1 MEEGKDII
9 IGGFLAIIICLTI
22 GLYLSLRHNSRQ
34 IIVNGLYQNEEKI
47 NLYLDEKGLFIYQD
61 NDNKIIGN
69 YLVNNDKITL
79 NYLFDYQNKSLKEE
93 QKVLIIKNDV
103 LIDNQD
109 KILLKKTTRED
120 ENNFIKENDLNKIL
134 TNYLS

>member
-34 IIVNGLYQNEEKI
+34 IIVNGLYQNEDKI
-47 NLYLDEKGLFIYQD
+47 TLYLDEKGLFIYQD

-79 NYLFDYQNKSLKEE
+79 NYLFDYQNNSLKEE

>member
-47 NLYLDEKGLFIYQD
+47 SLYLDEKGLFIYQD

>member
-34 IIVNGLYQNEEKI
+34 IIVNGLYQNEDKI
-47 NLYLDEKGLFIYQD
+47 TLYLDEKGLFIYQD

>member
-79 NYLFDYQNKSLKEE
+79 NYLFDYQNNSLKEE

>member
-34 IIVNGLYQNEEKI
+34 IIVKGLYQNEEKI
-47 NLYLDEKGLFIYQD
+47 NLYLDEKGLVIYQD

-69 YLVNNDKITL
+69 YLVNNDTITL
-79 NYLFDYQNKSLKEE
+79 NYLFDYQNNSLKEE

-109 KILLKKTTRED
+109 KIFLKKTTRED

>member
-47 NLYLDEKGLFIYQD
+47 SLYLDEKGLFIYQD

-79 NYLFDYQNKSLKEE
+79 NYLFDYQNNSLKEE

-109 KILLKKTTRED
+109 KILLKKTTSD
-120 ENNFIKENDLNKIL
+120 NFIKENDLNKIL

>member
-47 NLYLDEKGLFIYQD
+47 SLYLDEKGLFIYQD

-79 NYLFDYQNKSLKEE
+79 NYLFDYQNNSLKEE

-109 KILLKKTTRED
+109 KILLKKTNRED

>member
-47 NLYLDEKGLFIYQD
+47 SLYLDEKGLFIYQD

-109 KILLKKTTRED
+109 KILLKKTNRED

>member
-47 NLYLDEKGLFIYQD
+47 SLYLDEKGLFIYQD

-79 NYLFDYQNKSLKEE
+79 NYLFDYQNNSLKEE